1 MTVEAMI
8 EQYNMERPNSIED
21 NVKREFLRKCDA
33 NLIDNV
39 ILLYDPKDGERTP
52 EEWQKYLDTFSYN
65 TELILKEP
73 FDDAYIY
80 YLDQRIS
87 LNNNDKARF
96 NAASALF
103 NNMLLA
109 YKQKYNRE
117 HYPRQT
123 RKMLLQHEVLS

>member
-1 MTVEAMI
+1 MKVEAML
-8 EQYNMERPNSIED
+8 EQYNMERPNSVED
-21 NVKREFLRKCDA
+21 SVKKDFLRKCEA

-52 EEWQKYLDTFSYN
+52 EEWQEYLDTFDYN
-65 TELILKEP
+65 SELILKEP

-80 YLDQRIS
+80 YLDQRIC

-96 NAASALF
+96 NVASALF
-103 NNMLLA
+103 NNMFLA
-109 YKQKYNRE
+109 FKQKYNRE

-123 RKMLLQHEVLS
+123 RKMLLQHEVL